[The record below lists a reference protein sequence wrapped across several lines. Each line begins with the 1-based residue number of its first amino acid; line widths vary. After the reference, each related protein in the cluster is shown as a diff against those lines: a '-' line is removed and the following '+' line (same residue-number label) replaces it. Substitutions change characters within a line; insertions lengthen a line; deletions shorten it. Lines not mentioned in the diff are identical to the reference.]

1 MRTVALAV
9 LAGLL
14 VCASGEGAPAARK
27 PVGVVIEAMKF
38 APADVTVKPG
48 DTIVW
53 TNKDIVAHTVTAK
66 TGAFDSKVIPP
77 GGTFKYVARKKGAFA
92 YICSLHPMT
101 AKLKVRPT
109 VCRPGLQTRRFCVCS

>member
-1 MRTVALAV
+1 MRSLILAG

-14 VCASGEGAPAARK
+14 VCSTGEGAPAAR
-27 PVGVVIEAMKF
+27 PVAVTIEAMKF
-38 APADVTVKPG
+38 SPAGVTVKPG

-77 GGTFKYVARKKGAFA
+77 GGTFKFVAKRKGDFV
-92 YICSLHPMT
+92 YICSLHQPMT
-101 AKLKVRPT
+101 GDVKVR
-109 VCRPGLQTRRFCVCS
+109 